1 MDDKEWMVFTVLGDG
16 ECEEGSVWEAAMFA
30 SHHQLNNLIAII
42 DRNNLSATDF
52 TENYITLEPL
62 QLRWQAFGWE
72 VVTVNGHSFEQL
84 IDVLSRARKRSASK
98 PLVIIADTVKGKG
111 VSFME
116 NSSLWHHQLP
126 KGKEAVKAREELL
139 GSKKKIDENCFSD
152 G

>member
-1 MDDKEWMVFTVLGDG
+1 MIRSGWSLRFSGMESAKRDRSGRLLCLQAIIK
-16 ECEEGSVWEAAMFA
+16 
-30 SHHQLNNLIAII
+30 LNNLIAII

>member
-1 MDDKEWMVFTVLGDG
+1 
-16 ECEEGSVWEAAMFA
+16 MFA

-126 KGKEAVKAREELL
+126 KGKEAVKAVKNYS
-139 GSKKKIDENCFSD
+139 GVKKRLMKIVFLTGECDATRFQRRCFQSRA
-152 G
+152 